1 MNYTVDEL
9 LLSCENQSEYVKKLI
24 LFFKNNSNDYEQ
36 IELKF
41 MNEIKR
47 KYDHIINVLLKIIE
61 PNILIKIIEIKDN
74 EEKIINY
81 FLKFKNCKTI
91 ELFLNIITLNG
102 KKKFVE
108 QLMNK
113 KYTFESE
120 FSRGF
125 SFHMSLLNIILFNTR
140 NWKGKNKIIN
150 QECVVNIFKKI
161 QNLNQYTV
169 MNEYRHYLSNYMISV
184 CQFNFENFEKIFN
197 ILINSINGKNI
208 YELLKIKIY
217 CDKTSIETKLNL
229 FEYLIVNLMNHN
241 YYKKTIKLVEFI
253 IDKLNNNYIDF
264 VLNECNLNL
273 LIANS
278 LKSEYFNDNII
289 LNLIWRDDFLKYIEP
304 SETVKVSY
312 WKTSI
317 LYESLCNKNLKFI
330 EKILLNE
337 YSSKKINFDIK
348 YNHFPEY
355 SGKHTFISL
364 LLFYIGFSNCAKIK
378 NNLINIFNIC
388 FDNFESS
395 INFNNFNVITFIVK
409 NNFND
414 FFKSNEKIIHDN
426 LNNFNSKL
434 MELEKIEEFKKI
446 KQTSESIKNCL
457 NCEFYD
463 LCEKNNNEFIKC
475 IIDKYFELNSIEN
488 ISKNNLILDSF
499 DFVCEKNYFELI
511 ELLFDKF
518 IKLHL
523 DFLVSLNYDN
533 FKSKQ
538 KSKKL
543 DNLKSK
549 KKSKKLNN
557 YYLDNVVNYCGKNS
571 NFHIIEKLFDLK
583 CEFNYFSFINNYN
596 TFLLELINHNFP
608 NKFIIKVINELGE
621 DCFPQHL
628 NKKHNHTALTLSSI
642 KNNIEVFNALINKFG
657 KNIHPYL

>member
-1 MNYTVDEL
+1 MNYTIDEL
-9 LLSCENQSEYVKKLI
+9 LLSCKNQPEYVKKLI

-47 KYDHIINVLLKIIE
+47 KYDHIINVLLKIIN
-61 PNILIKIIEIKDN
+61 PNILIKIIKIKDN

-91 ELFLNIITLNG
+91 ELFLNIIALNG

-108 QLMNK
+108 QLMDK

-120 FSRGF
+120 FSHGF
-125 SFHMSLLNIILFNTR
+125 PFHMSFLNIILFNTR
-140 NWKGKNKIIN
+140 NWEGQNKIIN
-150 QECVVNIFKKI
+150 QKCIVDIFKKI
-161 QNLNQYTV
+161 KNLNQYMV
-169 MNEYRHYLSNYMISV
+169 MNEYRHYFTNYMTFV
-184 CQFNFENFEKIFN
+184 CYFNFENFKKIFN
-197 ILINSINGKNI
+197 ILINSTNGKNI
-208 YELLKIKIY
+208 FELLKIKIY
-217 CDKTSIETKLNL
+217 YDKSSIETKLNL
-229 FEYLIVNLMNHN
+229 FEYLIVSFKDSHRYSLA
-241 YYKKTIKLVEFI
+241 IKLIEFI
-253 IDKLNNNYIDF
+253 IDKLNNNYVNFI
-264 VLNECNLNL
+264 LNECNLNL
-273 LIANS
+273 IIANS
-278 LKSEYFNDNII
+278 LQSEYWNNNEI

-304 SETVKVSY
+304 SEIVKVSY

-337 YSSKKINFDIK
+337 HSSKKIIFDVK
-348 YNHFPEY
+348 YKHFPEY
-355 SGKHTFISL
+355 SGEHTFISL
-364 LLFYIGFSNCAKIK
+364 LTFYIDFSNCAKIK

-388 FDNFESS
+388 FNNFKSS
-395 INFNNFNVITFIVK
+395 INFNNFNIISCVVK
-409 NNFND
+409 NNFNN
-414 FFKSNEKIIHDN
+414 FYKLNKIIIHDN

-434 MELEKIEEFKKI
+434 IELEKIDEFKKI
-446 KQTSESIKNCL
+446 EQTNWSITNCL
-457 NCEFYD
+457 DCKFYD

-475 IIDKYFELNSIEN
+475 IIDKYFELNSIEDIN
-488 ISKNNLILDSF
+488 KNNLILDSF
-499 DFVCEKNYFELI
+499 NFVCENNYFELI

-518 IKLHL
+518 IKSHL

-543 DNLKSK
+543 
-549 KKSKKLNN
+549 NN
-557 YYLDNVVNYCGKNS
+557 YYLDEVVHYCSKNG

-583 CEFNYFSFINNYN
+583 CEFNYFSFVDNYN
-596 TFLLELINHNFP
+596 TFLLELINYNFP

-628 NKKHNHTALTLSSI
+628 NKKYNHTALTLSSI
-642 KNNIEVFNALINKFG
+642 KNNIEVFDTLINKFG
-657 KNIHPYL
+657 KNIHPCV